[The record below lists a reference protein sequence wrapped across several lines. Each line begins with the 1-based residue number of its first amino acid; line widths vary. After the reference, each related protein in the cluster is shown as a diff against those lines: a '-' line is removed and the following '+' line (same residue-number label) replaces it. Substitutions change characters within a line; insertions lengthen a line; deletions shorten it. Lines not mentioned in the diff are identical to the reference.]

1 MLCPKCYGKM
11 KKDQVRCQSCGF
23 NINTMQGA
31 SNKEA
36 KKALKSIYRD
46 DVLYTTEIPEDV
58 SKKKLLLLTIFLGLF
73 GANHFYVG
81 KLWQGL
87 YMCISSSVVLIFA
100 IILTIFEPGSA
111 SVLDMIFQ
119 FLLVFQGVNLVIW
132 IFSIANVAL
141 ERYKIPVY
149 KDEFSH
155 KK

>member
-1 MLCPKCYGKM
+1 MLCPKCYGRL
-11 KKDQVRCQSCGF
+11 KKGQVRCQHCGF

-36 KKALKSIYRD
+36 KKALKSIYKD

-58 SKKKLLLLTIFLGLF
+58 SKKKLLLLTIFLGMF

-81 KLWQGL
+81 RFWLGL
-87 YMCISSSVVLIFA
+87 YMCISSSIALISAAILGLTNAASNSILNNIFQFVLIFQGLNL
-100 IILTIFEPGSA
+100 IFWVMSILH
-111 SVLDMIFQ
+111 
-119 FLLVFQGVNLVIW
+119 
-132 IFSIANVAL
+132 VAF

-149 KDEFSH
+149 KDDFS

>member
-23 NINTMQGA
+23 NINTMRGA

-36 KKALKSIYRD
+36 KKALKSIYKD

-58 SKKKLLLLTIFLGLF
+58 SKKKLLLLTIFLGIF

-87 YMCISSSVVLIFA
+87 YMCISSSVALIFA